1 MFFGKLAISTKQ
13 DQEQIMKAIYI
24 EQYGNANQLTLG
36 QLTKPTITDNQVLIK
51 VQGAAVNPVDWMV
64 REGFLQDSGEHQLPL
79 ILGWDA
85 AGEIAEIGNDVH
97 DFTVG
102 DSVFT
107 YAPIAKQ
114 GAYAEYIAV
123 DSDLV
128 AAKPQSIDTLTAAAV
143 PLAATT
149 AWQSLVYGCKLKAG
163 ERILIHNASGGVGSF
178 AVQIAKSLGAYVIGT
193 ASASKADFVK
203 SLGVDEFID
212 YRSQRFEDVIK
223 GEVDSVL
230 AAVGGDD
237 ILQRSLQIIKNGG
250 GLVSLLDDV
259 DIAAATA
266 KNINAQRW
274 WVTPSAADLQS
285 IAALIDNGQVNVHI
299 DSVFPLEEVKQA
311 HALSE
316 SQRARGK
323 IVLQVSA

>member
-1 MFFGKLAISTKQ
+1 
-13 DQEQIMKAIYI
+13 MKAIYI
-24 EQYGNANQLTLG
+24 EQYGNANQLILG
-36 QLTKPTITDNQVLIK
+36 EQIKPEITDKQVLIK
-51 VQGAAVNPVDWMV
+51 IHGAAVNPVDWMV
-64 REGFLQDSGEHQLPL
+64 REGFLQDSGEHKLPL

-85 AGEIAEIGNDVH
+85 AGEIAEMGSDVK

-102 DSVFT
+102 DAVFV

-123 DSDLV
+123 DSNLV
-128 AAKPQSIDTLTAAAV
+128 APKPQSIDTLTAAAV

-149 AWQSLVYGCKLKAG
+149 AWQSLVKGCKLKSG
-163 ERILIHNASGGVGSF
+163 DRVLIHNASGGVGSF

-193 ASASKADFVK
+193 ASASKSDFVK

-212 YRSQRFEDVIK
+212 YRSQRFEDLV
-223 GEVDSVL
+223 GEVDCVL
-230 AAVGGDD
+230 AAIGGDD
-237 ILQRSLQIIKNGG
+237 VLQRSLKVIKNGG
-250 GLVSLLDDV
+250 ELVSLLDDV
-259 DIAAATA
+259 DTESAAA

-274 WVTPSAADLQS
+274 WVTPNAADLQS
-285 IAALIDNGQVNVHI
+285 IATLIDNGKISVHI
-299 DSVFPLEEVKQA
+299 DSIFPLADVQQA

-323 IVLQVSA
+323 IILQVIA

>member
-1 MFFGKLAISTKQ
+1 MFFGKLTTSTKQ
-13 DQEQIMKAIYI
+13 DKERVMKAIYI
-24 EQYGNANQLTLG
+24 EQYGNANQLILG
-36 QLTKPTITDNQVLIK
+36 ELPKPEIADNQVLIK
-51 VQGAAVNPVDWMV
+51 VHGTAVNPVDWMV

-85 AGEIAEIGNDVH
+85 AGEIAAVGKDVNN
-97 DFTVG
+97 FTVG
-102 DSVFT
+102 DAVFT

-123 DSDLV
+123 DSNLV

-163 ERILIHNASGGVGSF
+163 DRVLIHNASGGVGSF

-212 YRSQRFEDVIK
+212 YRSQRFEDVV

-237 ILQRSLQIIKNGG
+237 ILQRSLPIIKSGG
-250 GLVSLLDDV
+250 ELVSLLDDV
-259 DIAAATA
+259 DIARAAEQ
-266 KNINAQRW
+266 NVNAQRW

-285 IAALIDNGQVNVHI
+285 IATLIDNGQMSVHI
-299 DSVFPLEEVKQA
+299 DRVFPLEDVKQA